1 MVDMSQVVTKLAQLT
16 NNGQVP
22 WKSTADPSA
31 FAATFGGVSVL
42 ISSRRNPLRDS
53 TYKLAVL
60 DDQGN
65 EIDSASYSTLDVTL
79 GANQQNRGLES
90 IFNVAKRSALGVD
103 RRLEELMNAMD
114 KMAGGRIRVRCIP
127 RPLWLPPAL
136 QGGVGAGWASTANGR
151 DAEIRRGVT
160 GRIVGVLSYGWS
172 RGQAIRLP

>member
-16 NNGQVP
+16 NKGQVP
-22 WKSTADPSA
+22 WKSTADHSA

-42 ISSRRNPLRDS
+42 VSSRGHALGDS

-65 EIDSASYSTLDVTL
+65 EIDSASHSTL
-79 GANQQNRGLES
+79 GADQRNRDLAS

-114 KMAGGRIRVRCIP
+114 KMAG
-127 RPLWLPPAL
+127 
-136 QGGVGAGWASTANGR
+136 
-151 DAEIRRGVT
+151 EE
-160 GRIVGVLSYGWS
+160 
-172 RGQAIRLP
+172 

>member
-79 GANQQNRGLES
+79 GANHQNRGLES

-114 KMAGGRIRVRCIP
+114 KMAG
-127 RPLWLPPAL
+127 
-136 QGGVGAGWASTANGR
+136 
-151 DAEIRRGVT
+151 EE
-160 GRIVGVLSYGWS
+160 
-172 RGQAIRLP
+172 